1 MFDFISANSTWIV
14 CGIIIVFFSF
24 FIFKICLAYTNV
36 NSKLSDLLKKN
47 LEIKEN
53 SILYSIW
60 SDYSDSFIVTEQGNK
75 TYEKAS
81 CFFNLPSVL
90 QVLHNRNILSGM
102 NPSLLFSAS
111 NILVGIGIFGTFLGL
126 TFGIKSV
133 ELGSSSQI
141 QQGIEGLLGGMGTAF
156 WTSLLG
162 MGGSLILTFIER
174 QLLGKLTM
182 NLNGVCKKL
191 DRKYLLT
198 RRERSELQILAFS
211 EVLSKQLSYSE
222 PGSQTQSVGR
232 LLWNISKQTENT
244 AAATESFVT
253 DLSCDLETRFVTI
266 KEAFGNLADE
276 ISKLGDKIQSPASNL
291 MDSVVDE
298 IKKMSGELIKEMKSS
313 ISESTNEDLTTIATL
328 LMKSSQGLNELPSRL
343 EKMTDNLNETFEGL
357 RSSILSIS
365 KETVSQSA
373 DSIADLKN
381 MIDSMAKT
389 LEANDL
395 AMQSSQQVI
404 LDRHNQTAQKT
415 ENILTQFQETIGSLE
430 SVNTGVT
437 SSIDNIARV
446 QTQTEDIFKSFAEFK
461 SVMEQ
466 LSTLIVSS
474 QKEQQNLSSKFITDS
489 NLVVTEI
496 KETLKVSSSTSV
508 ENAERYQII
517 NNGLQEIFA
526 QIEHGLQQ
534 YQKTMRDGIHDY
546 LGQFTTALKD
556 TMDSMSQQTTL
567 HIELV
572 EDLSKTV
579 DKMKN

>member
-1 MFDFISANSTWIV
+1 MVDLIIANSTEVICV
-14 CGIIIVFFSF
+14 GIILLFLFFLY
-24 FIFKICLAYTNV
+24 KIYLAYSNV

-60 SDYSDSFIVTEQGNK
+60 SDYYDSFIVTEQGDK

-81 CFFNLPSVL
+81 YFFNLPSVL
-90 QVLHNRNILSGM
+90 QVLHSKNKLSGM

-156 WTSLLG
+156 WTSLFG
-162 MGGSLILTFIER
+162 MGSSLILTFVER

-182 NLNGVCKKL
+182 NLNGLCKKL

-198 RRERSELQILAFS
+198 QRERNELQIIAFS

-222 PGSQTQSVGR
+222 PGSQTQSIGR

>member
-1 MFDFISANSTWIV
+1 MVDLMIANSTEVICV
-14 CGIIIVFFSF
+14 GIILLFLFFLY
-24 FIFKICLAYTNV
+24 KIYLAYSNV

-60 SDYSDSFIVTEQGNK
+60 SDYSDGFIVTEQGDK

-81 CFFNLPSVL
+81 YFFNLPSVL
-90 QVLHNRNILSGM
+90 QVLHSKKKLTGM

-156 WTSLLG
+156 WTSLFG
-162 MGGSLILTFIER
+162 MGSSLILTFVER

-182 NLNGVCKKL
+182 NLNGLCKKL

-198 RRERSELQILAFS
+198 QRERNELQIIAFS

-222 PGSQTQSVGR
+222 SGSQTQSIGR